1 MLSDEELM
9 QRVQRD
15 EPQRFGEL
23 AARYRSALVKAA
35 EGRLGNRAWA
45 EDAAQETLLAA
56 YKSRHTFDPQWAFRT
71 WLWTILFNHCK
82 AVWLRHARRP
92 ATTLTV
98 APPADEATG
107 EVDEPAGRE
116 PPPWAMLLAAE
127 RRQQVEALL
136 ATLSREQA
144 GALRLRFFSGLKFQ
158 EIAAAMDCSL
168 ATAKNRVRW
177 GLERL
182 AVLCG
187 TPADD
192 AALGDASRRQADV
205 ASENHD

>member
-56 YKSRHTFDPQWAFRT
+56 YKARHTFDPRWAFRT

-82 AVWLRHARRP
+82 AVWLRHARRTA
-92 ATTLTV
+92 ATPV
-98 APPADEATG
+98 ASTTTEAPSET
-107 EVDEPAGRE
+107 DEPAGRE

-127 RRQQVEALL
+127 QRELVETLL
-136 ATLSREQA
+136 ARLSPEQA
-144 GALRLRFFSGLKFQ
+144 GALRLRFFSGLKFH

-182 AVLCG
+182 ANAL
-187 TPADD
+187 TPADENVD
-192 AALGDASRRQADV
+192 PRDV
-205 ASENHD
+205 SERENHV